1 MYGDSI
7 YSSCSDGHI
16 YSHTFPELSKDTVH
30 YDMAFDEEGNFSDKL
45 KNWYF
50 HLKYNSFSDED
61 VMYISHII
69 FDFCAVGAIASALAT
84 TTLRKTGEGNPVP
97 EEDTASKGVTTQ
109 LLSSPESSTEVCDGP
124 RLCRTGKTGLV
135 KSSSSFQVRQYVIMI
150 YAYIKMQGKF
160 CN

>member
-30 YDMAFDEEGNFSDKL
+30 YDMAFDEEGNFSDELKKL
-45 KNWYF
+45 YC
-50 HLKYNSFSDED
+50 HLKFSDED
-61 VMYISHII
+61 LIYISYII
-69 FDFCAVGAIASALAT
+69 FDLCAVGAIASALAT

-135 KSSSSFQVRQYVIMI
+135 KSSSSFQVRQYVMMI
-150 YAYIKMQGKF
+150 YAYIKDVMKIL
-160 CN
+160 